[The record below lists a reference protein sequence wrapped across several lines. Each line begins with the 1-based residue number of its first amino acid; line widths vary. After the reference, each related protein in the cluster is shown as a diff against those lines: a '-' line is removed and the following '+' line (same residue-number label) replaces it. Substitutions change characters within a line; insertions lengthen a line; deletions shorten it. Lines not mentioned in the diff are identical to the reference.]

1 MTTATGWVL
10 TALDGEVPTFGVG
23 NFDSRPLFPSPEWLA
38 SAGAQSTWTD
48 IWFTNHIF
56 EAVLGAVL
64 VIAFWL
70 VVSSRLK
77 MVPGKRQWIG
87 EYVYNIVRN
96 SIGREVLGE
105 HYQRFLPYLLA
116 LFSFIVL
123 TNFFGLFFVFMF
135 APFSK
140 VGFAWALALM
150 TWVLYNAVGIKRW
163 GFFGYLR
170 RATMPAGVPPL
181 LYILI
186 IPLEFISNI
195 ITRPITLALRLF
207 ANLFAGHLVVLVF
220 VLGGSWLLLYS
231 HTALYHVAGGVSLL
245 VSFGIFALEMIVA
258 FLQAY
263 IFTVLTAQY
272 LSSALAD
279 EH

>member
-1 MTTATGWVL
+1 MTATGWLL
-10 TALDGEVPTFGVG
+10 TTLDGEVPTFGVG
-23 NFDSRPLFPSPEWLA
+23 SFNSRPVFPSEAWL
-38 SAGAQSTWTD
+38 SSGGAQSTWTD
-48 IWFTNHIF
+48 VWFTNFIF
-56 EAVLGAVL
+56 EAILGAVL

-70 VVSSRLK
+70 IVSHNMK
-77 MVPGKRQWIG
+77 VVPGKRQWIG

-105 HYQRFLPYLLA
+105 NYHKFVPYLLA

-123 TNFFGLFFVFMF
+123 TNFFGLFFVFMA
-135 APFSK
+135 APFAK
-140 VGFAWALALM
+140 IGFAWGLALL
-150 TWVLYNAVGIKRW
+150 TWLLYNGLGIKKH
-163 GFFGYLR
+163 GFFGYLKR
-170 RATMPAGVPPL
+170 STMPPDVPWP

-186 IPLEFISNI
+186 IPLEFFSNI
-195 ITRPITLALRLF
+195 ITRPITLGLRLF

-220 VLGGSWLLLYS
+220 VVGGSWLLLYS
-231 HTALYHVAGGVSLL
+231 NTVLYHIAGGLTL
-245 VSFGIFALEMIVA
+245 IVSFGIFALEMIVA

-272 LSSALAD
+272 VSSALSD